1 MIPAGPDPTTT
12 TSHCLSHHLMLVVE
26 LVVVSGASA
35 VEETEEGVPD
45 TVIWAYANIEMD
57 ERERRRKEMSN
68 DNMAAKR
75 TIRIL
80 TTVAVKRNA
89 MKDKCKQV
97 AI

>member
-1 MIPAGPDPTTT
+1 
-12 TSHCLSHHLMLVVE
+12 
-26 LVVVSGASA
+26 
-35 VEETEEGVPD
+35 
-45 TVIWAYANIEMD
+45 MD